1 MLISK
6 YHRIIVVEGKDS
18 IDFLQG
24 QVSTDVSKQEIEQI
38 DRSAICNLKGRVI
51 ASFLC
56 KKISNDQFHLIAHQ
70 SVVKKLMDTLKKYAV
85 FSKVSINEG
94 DDNMGDYVDDEAWK
108 NSIIDNFDPEIYSEN
123 SEKYTPQELG
133 YDKNGRI
140 DFKKGCFTGQE
151 IIARMHYRS
160 PGNFSIARVE
170 IDDPNKSFDQ
180 VFTVNDK
187 KVGKIIEYVNCKY
200 LVSGKTKNFDSLKDN
215 IENTGIQS
223 IELN

>member
-24 QVSTDVSKQEIEQI
+24 QISTDVSKQEIEQI

-56 KKISNDQFHLIAHQ
+56 KKISNDQFHLVTHQ
-70 SVVKKLMDTLKKYAV
+70 SVVKKLVDTLKKYAV

-180 VFTVNDK
+180 VFTINDK
-187 KVGKIIEYVNCKY
+187 KVGNIIEYVNGKY

>member
-1 MLISK
+1 VLISK
-6 YHRIIVVEGKDS
+6 YHKIIVVEGKDS

-24 QVSTDVSKQEIEQI
+24 QISTDVSKQETEKI

-56 KKISNDQFHLIAHQ
+56 KKISNDQFHLITHQ
-70 SVVKKLMDTLKKYAV
+70 SVVKKLVDTLKKYAV

-94 DDNMGDYVDDEAWK
+94 DENVIDYIDDEAWK

-170 IDDPNKSFDQ
+170 IDGTNKSFDQ

-187 KVGKIIEYVNCKY
+187 KVGNIIEYVNGKY
-200 LVSGKTKNFDSLKDN
+200 LISGKTKNFDSLKVN
-215 IENTGIQS
+215 LENTGIQS

>member
-24 QVSTDVSKQEIEQI
+24 QISTDVSKQEIEQI

-56 KKISNDQFHLIAHQ
+56 KKISNDQFHLITHQ

-94 DDNMGDYVDDEAWK
+94 DDDMSDYVDDEAWK

-187 KVGKIIEYVNCKY
+187 KVGNIIEYVNGKY
-200 LVSGKTKNFDSLKDN
+200 LVSGKTKNFDSLKVN
-215 IENTGIQS
+215 IEDTGIQS

>member
-1 MLISK
+1 VLISK

-24 QVSTDVSKQEIEQI
+24 QISTDVSKQEIEQI

-56 KKISNDQFHLIAHQ
+56 KKISNDQFHLITHQ
-70 SVVKKLMDTLKKYAV
+70 SVVKKLMDTLNKYAV

-94 DDNMGDYVDDEAWK
+94 CDNMGDYVDDEAWK

-140 DFKKGCFTGQE
+140 DYKKGCFTGQE

-187 KVGKIIEYVNCKY
+187 KVGNIIEYVNGKY

-215 IENTGIQS
+215 IENTGIQT

>member
-6 YHRIIVVEGKDS
+6 YHKIIVVEGKDS

-24 QVSTDVSKQEIEQI
+24 QISTDVSKQEIEQI

-56 KKISNDQFHLIAHQ
+56 KKISNDQFHLITHQ
-70 SVVKKLMDTLKKYAV
+70 SVVKKLMDTLNKYAV

-94 DDNMGDYVDDEAWK
+94 DDNIGDYVDDEAWK

-140 DFKKGCFTGQE
+140 DYKKGCFTGQE

-187 KVGKIIEYVNCKY
+187 KVGNIIEYVNGKY

-215 IENTGIQS
+215 IENTGIQT

>member
-24 QVSTDVSKQEIEQI
+24 QISTDVSKQEMKQV

-51 ASFLC
+51 ASFFC
-56 KKISNDQFHLIAHQ
+56 KKINNDQFHLITHQ

-85 FSKVSINEG
+85 FSKVSFSEG
-94 DDNMGDYVDDEAWK
+94 VKEISDYIDDETWK
-108 NSIIDNFDPEIYSEN
+108 NSIIDSFDPEIYSEN

-133 YDKNGRI
+133 YDKSGRI

-170 IDDPNKSFDQ
+170 INDPNKSFDQ

-187 KVGKIIEYVNCKY
+187 KVGNIIEYVNGKY

>member
-6 YHRIIVVEGKDS
+6 YHKIIVVEGKDS

-24 QVSTDVSKQEIEQI
+24 QISTDVSKQEIEQI

-56 KKISNDQFHLIAHQ
+56 KKISNDQFNLITHQ

-94 DDNMGDYVDDEAWK
+94 DDDVGDYVDDEAWK

-140 DFKKGCFTGQE
+140 DYKKGCFTGQE

-170 IDDPNKSFDQ
+170 IDDPNKSFGQ

-187 KVGKIIEYVNCKY
+187 KVGNIIEYVNGKY
-200 LVSGKTKNFDSLKDN
+200 LVSGKTKNFDSLKVN

>member
-24 QVSTDVSKQEIEQI
+24 QISTDVSKQKIEQI

-51 ASFLC
+51 ARFLC
-56 KKISNDQFHLIAHQ
+56 KKISNDQFHLITHQ
-70 SVVKKLMDTLKKYAV
+70 SVVKKLVDTLKKYAV
-85 FSKVSINEG
+85 FSKVSIEEG
-94 DDNMGDYVDDEAWK
+94 DENVIDYIDDETWK
-108 NSIIDNFDPEIYSEN
+108 NSIIDNLDPEIYSEN

-140 DFKKGCFTGQE
+140 DFQKGCFTGQE

-160 PGNFSIARVE
+160 PGIFSIARVE
-170 IDDPNKSFDQ
+170 IDDTNKSFNE

-187 KVGKIIEYVNCKY
+187 KVGNILEYVNGKY

-215 IENTGIQS
+215 TENTGIKS
-223 IELN
+223 VELN

>member
-1 MLISK
+1 VLISK

-24 QVSTDVSKQEIEQI
+24 QISTDVSKQEIDQI

-56 KKISNDQFHLIAHQ
+56 KKNANDQFHLIAHQ
-70 SVVKKLMDTLKKYAV
+70 SIVKKLMDTLKKYAV

-94 DDNMGDYVDDEAWK
+94 DKHVSDYIDDEAWK

-123 SEKYTPQELG
+123 SEKFTPQELG

-140 DFKKGCFTGQE
+140 DFNKGCFTGQE

-160 PGNFSIARVE
+160 PGSFSIARVE
-170 IDDPNKSFDQ
+170 IDDTDKSFDK
-180 VFTVNDK
+180 VFTVNNK
-187 KVGKIIEYVNCKY
+187 KIGNIIENINGKY

-215 IENTGIQS
+215 IKNTGIKS
-223 IELN
+223 LELN

>member
-24 QVSTDVSKQEIEQI
+24 QISTDVSKQEIEQI

-56 KKISNDQFHLIAHQ
+56 KKISNDQFHLITHQ
-70 SVVKKLMDTLKKYAV
+70 SVVKKLMDTLNKYAV

-94 DDNMGDYVDDEAWK
+94 GDNMGDYVDDEAWK

-187 KVGKIIEYVNCKY
+187 KVGNIIEYVNGKY

>member
-1 MLISK
+1 VLISK
-6 YHRIIVVEGKDS
+6 YHKIIVVEGKDS

-24 QVSTDVSKQEIEQI
+24 QISTDVSKQEIEQI

-56 KKISNDQFHLIAHQ
+56 KKISNDQFHLITHQ
-70 SVVKKLMDTLKKYAV
+70 SIVKKLVDTLKKYAV
-85 FSKVSINEG
+85 FSKVSIGEGNE
-94 DDNMGDYVDDEAWK
+94 NVSDYIDDEAWK
-108 NSIIDNFDPEIYSEN
+108 SSIIDNLDPEIYSEN

-160 PGNFSIARVE
+160 RGIFSIARVE
-170 IDDPNKSFDQ
+170 IDDTTKSLNEE
-180 VFTVNDK
+180 FTVNDK
-187 KVGKIIEYVNCKY
+187 KVGNIVEYVNGKY
-200 LVSGKTKNFDSLKDN
+200 LVSGKTKNFDSLKVN
-215 IENTGIQS
+215 LENTGIQS

>member
-24 QVSTDVSKQEIEQI
+24 QISTDVSKQKVEQI

-51 ASFLC
+51 ASFFC
-56 KKISNDQFHLIAHQ
+56 KKISNDQFHLITHQ

-85 FSKVSINEG
+85 FSKVSFSEG
-94 DDNMGDYVDDEAWK
+94 VKEISDYIDDETWK
-108 NSIIDNFDPEIYSEN
+108 NSIIDSFDPEIYSEN

-133 YDKNGRI
+133 YDKSGRI

-170 IDDPNKSFDQ
+170 INDPNKSFDQ
-180 VFTVNDK
+180 AFTVNNK
-187 KVGKIIEYVNCKY
+187 KVGNIIEYVNGKY

-215 IENTGIQS
+215 LENTGIQS

>member
-1 MLISK
+1 MLVSK

-24 QVSTDVSKQEIEQI
+24 QISTDVSKQEIEQI

-56 KKISNDQFHLIAHQ
+56 KKISNDKFHLFTHQ
-70 SVVKKLMDTLKKYAV
+70 SVLKKLVDTLKKYAV
-85 FSKVSINEG
+85 FSKVSIKEEDENVS
-94 DDNMGDYVDDEAWK
+94 DYIDDEVWK
-108 NSIIDNFDPEIYSEN
+108 RSMIDNFDPEIYSEN

-170 IDDPNKSFDQ
+170 IDDTNKSFDQ
-180 VFTVNDK
+180 VLTVNDQ
-187 KVGKIIEYVNCKY
+187 KVGNIIEYVNGKY

-215 IENTGIQS
+215 LENTGIQS

>member
-1 MLISK
+1 MLISR

-24 QVSTDVSKQEIEQI
+24 QISTDVSKQEIEQI

-56 KKISNDQFHLIAHQ
+56 KKISNDQFHLITHQ
-70 SVVKKLMDTLKKYAV
+70 SVVEKLMDTLNKYAV

-94 DDNMGDYVDDEAWK
+94 CDNMGDYVDDEAWK

-187 KVGKIIEYVNCKY
+187 KVGNIIEYVNGKY
-200 LVSGKTKNFDSLKDN
+200 LVSGKTKNFDSLKVN

>member
-24 QVSTDVSKQEIEQI
+24 QISTDVLKQEIEQI
-38 DRSAICNLKGRVI
+38 GRSAICNLKGRVI

-56 KKISNDQFHLIAHQ
+56 KKISNDQFHLITHQ
-70 SVVKKLMDTLKKYAV
+70 SVVKKLLDTLKKYAV
-85 FSKVSINEG
+85 FSKVSIEERDENVS
-94 DDNMGDYVDDEAWK
+94 DYIDDEAWK
-108 NSIIDNFDPEIYSEN
+108 SSIIDNLDPEIYSEN

-140 DFKKGCFTGQE
+140 DFQKGCFTGQE

-160 PGNFSIARVE
+160 PGIFSIASVE
-170 IDDPNKSFDQ
+170 IDDIN
-180 VFTVNDK
+180 N
-187 KVGKIIEYVNCKY
+187 IINHISNGED
-200 LVSGKTKNFDSLKDN
+200 L
-215 IENTGIQS
+215 
-223 IELN
+223 

>member
-24 QVSTDVSKQEIEQI
+24 QISTDVSKQEIEQI

-56 KKISNDQFHLIAHQ
+56 KKISNDQFNLIAHQ

-108 NSIIDNFDPEIYSEN
+108 KSIIDNFDPEIYSEN

-180 VFTVNDK
+180 VFTINDK
-187 KVGKIIEYVNCKY
+187 KVGNIIEYVNGKY

-215 IENTGIQS
+215 IESTGIQS

>member
-1 MLISK
+1 MLVSK

-24 QVSTDVSKQEIEQI
+24 QISTDVSKQEIEQI

-56 KKISNDQFHLIAHQ
+56 KKISNDKFHLFTHQ
-70 SVVKKLMDTLKKYAV
+70 SVLKKLVDTLKKYAV
-85 FSKVSINEG
+85 FSKVSIKEG
-94 DDNMGDYVDDEAWK
+94 DENVSDYIDDEVWK
-108 NSIIDNFDPEIYSEN
+108 SSIIDNFDPEIYSEN

-170 IDDPNKSFDQ
+170 IDDTNKSFDQ
-180 VFTVNDK
+180 VLTVNDQ
-187 KVGKIIEYVNCKY
+187 KVGNIIEYVNGKY

-215 IENTGIQS
+215 LENTGIQS

>member
-24 QVSTDVSKQEIEQI
+24 QVSTDVSKQEIGQI

-51 ASFLC
+51 ASFSC
-56 KKISNDQFHLIAHQ
+56 KKISNDQFHLITHQ

-85 FSKVSINEG
+85 FSKVSIYEG
-94 DDNMGDYVDDEAWK
+94 GDIMGDYVDEEAWK
-108 NSIIDNFDPEIYSEN
+108 NSIIDNFDPEIYSDN

-160 PGNFSIARVE
+160 PGNFSIAKVE
-170 IDDPNKSFDQ
+170 IDNPNSSFDE

-187 KVGKIIEYVNCKY
+187 KVGNIIEYINGKY
-200 LVSGKTKNFDSLKDN
+200 LVSGKTKNFDFLKDN
-215 IENTGIQS
+215 LENTDIKS
-223 IELN
+223 VELN

>member
-24 QVSTDVSKQEIEQI
+24 QISTDVSKQEIEQI

-56 KKISNDQFHLIAHQ
+56 KKISNDKFHLITHQ
-70 SVVKKLMDTLKKYAV
+70 SVMKKLMDTLKKYAV

-94 DDNMGDYVDDEAWK
+94 DDDMGDYVDDEAWK

-187 KVGKIIEYVNCKY
+187 KVGNIIEYINGKY

>member
-1 MLISK
+1 
-6 YHRIIVVEGKDS
+6 
-18 IDFLQG
+18 
-24 QVSTDVSKQEIEQI
+24 
-38 DRSAICNLKGRVI
+38 
-51 ASFLC
+51 
-56 KKISNDQFHLIAHQ
+56 
-70 SVVKKLMDTLKKYAV
+70 MDTLKKYAV

-94 DDNMGDYVDDEAWK
+94 DDDMGDYVDDEAWK

-140 DFKKGCFTGQE
+140 DYKKGCFTGQE

-187 KVGKIIEYVNCKY
+187 KVGNIIEYVNGKY

-215 IENTGIQS
+215 IENTGIQT

>member
-24 QVSTDVSKQEIEQI
+24 QISTDVSKQEIEQI

-51 ASFLC
+51 ASFSC
-56 KKISNDQFHLIAHQ
+56 KKISNDQFHLITHQ
-70 SVVKKLMDTLKKYAV
+70 SVMKKLMDTLKKYAV
-85 FSKVSINEG
+85 FSKVSINEC
-94 DDNMGDYVDDEAWK
+94 DDDMGDYVDDEAWK
-108 NSIIDNFDPEIYSEN
+108 NSIIDNFDPEIYSDN

-170 IDDPNKSFDQ
+170 IDDPNKSFGQ

-187 KVGKIIEYVNCKY
+187 KVGKIIEYINCKY

-215 IENTGIQS
+215 IENTGIRS

>member
-6 YHRIIVVEGKDS
+6 YHKIIVVEGKDS

-24 QVSTDVSKQEIEQI
+24 QISTDVSKQETEKI

-56 KKISNDQFHLIAHQ
+56 KKISNDQFHLITHQ
-70 SVVKKLMDTLKKYAV
+70 SVVKKLVDTLKKYAV

-94 DDNMGDYVDDEAWK
+94 DENVIDYIDDEAWK

-160 PGNFSIARVE
+160 PGIFSIARVE
-170 IDDPNKSFDQ
+170 IDDTTKSLNEE
-180 VFTVNDK
+180 FTVNDK
-187 KVGKIIEYVNCKY
+187 KVGNIVEYVNGKY
-200 LVSGKTKNFDSLKDN
+200 LISGKTKNFDSLKVN
-215 IENTGIQS
+215 LENTGIQS

>member
-6 YHRIIVVEGKDS
+6 YHKIIVVEGKDS

-24 QVSTDVSKQEIEQI
+24 QISTDVSKQEIEQI

-56 KKISNDQFHLIAHQ
+56 KKISNDQFHLITHQ
-70 SVVKKLMDTLKKYAV
+70 SIVKKLVDTLKKYAV
-85 FSKVSINEG
+85 FSKVSIGEGNE
-94 DDNMGDYVDDEAWK
+94 NVSDYIDDEAWK
-108 NSIIDNFDPEIYSEN
+108 SSIIDNLDPEIYSEN

-140 DFKKGCFTGQE
+140 DFTKGCFTGQE

-160 PGNFSIARVE
+160 RGIFSIARVE
-170 IDDPNKSFDQ
+170 IDGTNKSFDQ

-187 KVGKIIEYVNCKY
+187 KVGNIIEYVNGKY
-200 LVSGKTKNFDSLKDN
+200 LISGKTKNFDSLKVN
-215 IENTGIQS
+215 LENTGIQS

>member
-6 YHRIIVVEGKDS
+6 YHKIIVVEGKDS

-24 QVSTDVSKQEIEQI
+24 QISTDVSKQETEKI

-56 KKISNDQFHLIAHQ
+56 KKISNDQFHLITHQ
-70 SVVKKLMDTLKKYAV
+70 SIVKKLVDTLKKYAV
-85 FSKVSINEG
+85 FSKVSIGEGNE
-94 DDNMGDYVDDEAWK
+94 NVSDYIDDEAWK
-108 NSIIDNFDPEIYSEN
+108 SSIIDNLDPEIYSEN

-170 IDDPNKSFDQ
+170 IDGTNKSFDQ

-187 KVGKIIEYVNCKY
+187 KVGNIIEYVNGKY
-200 LVSGKTKNFDSLKDN
+200 LISGKTKNFDSLKVN
-215 IENTGIQS
+215 LENTGIQS

>member
-1 MLISK
+1 VLISK
-6 YHRIIVVEGKDS
+6 HHRIIVVEGKDS

-24 QVSTDVSKQEIEQI
+24 QISTDVSKQEMKQV

-56 KKISNDQFHLIAHQ
+56 KKINNDQFHLITHQ
-70 SVVKKLMDTLKKYAV
+70 SVVQKLMDTLKKYAV

-94 DDNMGDYVDDEAWK
+94 IEKISDYIDDEAWK
-108 NSIIDNFDPEIYSEN
+108 KAIIESFDPEIYSEN

-170 IDDPNKSFDQ
+170 IDEKNKSLDD
-180 VFTVNDK
+180 VAIINDI
-187 KVGKIIEYVNCKY
+187 KVGNVIESNNGKY
-200 LVSGKTKNFDSLKDN
+200 LISGKTKNFDFLKDN
-215 IENTGIQS
+215 LENLGIKS

>member
-6 YHRIIVVEGKDS
+6 HHRIIVVEGKDS

-24 QVSTDVSKQEIEQI
+24 QISTDVSKQKIEQI

-56 KKISNDQFHLIAHQ
+56 KKISNDQFHLITHQ
-70 SVVKKLMDTLKKYAV
+70 SIVKKLVDTLKKYAV
-85 FSKVSINEG
+85 FSKVSIEEGNE
-94 DDNMGDYVDDEAWK
+94 DLNDCIDDEAWK
-108 NSIIDNFDPEIYSEN
+108 SSIIDNFDPEIYSKN

-160 PGNFSIARVE
+160 PGIFSIARVE
-170 IDDPNKSFDQ
+170 IDNANKSFDE
-180 VFTVNDK
+180 VFTVNDN
-187 KVGKIIEYVNCKY
+187 KVGNIIECVNGKY

-215 IENTGIQS
+215 TENIGIKS

>member
-24 QVSTDVSKQEIEQI
+24 QISTDVSKQKVEQI

-51 ASFLC
+51 ASFFC
-56 KKISNDQFHLIAHQ
+56 KKISNDQFHLITHQ

-85 FSKVSINEG
+85 FSKVSFSEG
-94 DDNMGDYVDDEAWK
+94 VKEISDYIDDETWK
-108 NSIIDNFDPEIYSEN
+108 NSIIDSFDPEIYSEN

-133 YDKNGRI
+133 YDKSGRI

-223 IELN
+223 IELK

>member
-6 YHRIIVVEGKDS
+6 YHKIIVVEGKDS

-24 QVSTDVSKQEIEQI
+24 QISTDVSKQEIEQI

-56 KKISNDQFHLIAHQ
+56 KKISNDQFHLITHQ
-70 SVVKKLMDTLKKYAV
+70 SVVKKLMDTLNKYAV

-94 DDNMGDYVDDEAWK
+94 CDNMGDYVDDEAWK

-140 DFKKGCFTGQE
+140 DYKKGCFTGQE

-187 KVGKIIEYVNCKY
+187 KVGNIIEYVNGKY

-215 IENTGIQS
+215 IENTGIQT

>member
-1 MLISK
+1 VLISK
-6 YHRIIVVEGKDS
+6 YHKIIVVEGKDS

-24 QVSTDVSKQEIEQI
+24 QISTDVSKQEIDQI

-56 KKISNDQFHLIAHQ
+56 KKVTNNQFHLIAHQ

-85 FSKVSINEG
+85 FSKVSIYEG
-94 DDNMGDYVDDEAWK
+94 DKHMSDYIDDEAWK

-140 DFKKGCFTGQE
+140 DFNKGCFTGQE

-160 PGNFSIARVE
+160 PGNFSIARIE
-170 IDDPNKSFDQ
+170 IDDKDKSFDR
-180 VFTVNDK
+180 VFTLNDK
-187 KVGKIIEYVNCKY
+187 KIGNIIEHINGKY
-200 LVSGKTKNFDSLKDN
+200 LVSGKTKNFDFLKDN
-215 IENTGIQS
+215 IENTGIKTL
-223 IELN
+223 ELN

>member
-6 YHRIIVVEGKDS
+6 YHKIIVVEGKDS

-24 QVSTDVSKQEIEQI
+24 QISTDVSKQEIEQI

-56 KKISNDQFHLIAHQ
+56 KKISNDQFHLITHQ

-94 DDNMGDYVDDEAWK
+94 DDDMGDYVDDEAWK

-140 DFKKGCFTGQE
+140 DYKKGCFTGQE

-187 KVGKIIEYVNCKY
+187 KVGNIIEYVNGKY

-215 IENTGIQS
+215 IENTGIQT

>member
-24 QVSTDVSKQEIEQI
+24 QISTDVLKQEIEQI
-38 DRSAICNLKGRVI
+38 GRSAICNLKGRVI

-56 KKISNDQFHLIAHQ
+56 KKISNDQFHLITHQ
-70 SVVKKLMDTLKKYAV
+70 SVVKKLLDTLKKYAV
-85 FSKVSINEG
+85 FSKVSIEERDENVS
-94 DDNMGDYVDDEAWK
+94 DYIDDEAWK
-108 NSIIDNFDPEIYSEN
+108 SSIIDNLDPEIYSEN

-140 DFKKGCFTGQE
+140 DFQKGCFTGQE

-160 PGNFSIARVE
+160 PGIFSIASVE
-170 IDDPNKSFDQ
+170 IDDINNSFNE

-187 KVGKIIEYVNCKY
+187 KIGNILEYVNGKY

-215 IENTGIQS
+215 TENTGIKS
-223 IELN
+223 VELN